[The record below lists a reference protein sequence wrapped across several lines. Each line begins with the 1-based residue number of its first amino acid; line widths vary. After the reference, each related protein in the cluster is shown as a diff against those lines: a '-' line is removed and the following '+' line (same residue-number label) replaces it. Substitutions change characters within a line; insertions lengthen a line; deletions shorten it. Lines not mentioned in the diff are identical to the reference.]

1 MIEVCYKSACSTL
14 LIFKANMTI
23 SVNRNEKRK
32 FILTSHAIKTLI
44 KQRKKMYFN
53 PSFHSHIT
61 KKNEILKARIFSSI
75 GTTKKDS
82 SLKSRVHV
90 DQYKHLALSNL

>member
-1 MIEVCYKSACSTL
+1 MIEVCYKSACSTI
-14 LIFKANMTI
+14 LIYKANMTI

-32 FILTSHAIKTLI
+32 FILASHAIKTLI

-82 SLKSRVHV
+82 SLKSKALL
-90 DQYKHLALSNL
+90 DQYRHLALRNL

>member
-1 MIEVCYKSACSTL
+1 MIEVCYKSACSTI
-14 LIFKANMTI
+14 LIYKANMTI

-32 FILTSHAIKTLI
+32 FILASHAIKTLI

-82 SLKSRVHV
+82 SLKSKVHV

>member
-1 MIEVCYKSACSTL
+1 MIEVCYKSACSTI
-14 LIFKANMTI
+14 LIYKANMTI